1 MKRARLTL
9 ICLLLLLPASPPSW
23 AEPAVPGPRWVEP
36 NWTQQAALQAAG
48 EVDLVTELGPLFE
61 RARAGRDADLRRQ
74 LEAVTANEKWPL
86 PARERLLHAFALGL
100 GDLPP
105 GAAGPES
112 LAYLLDYRPRT
123 LVPHEDHAS
132 AGVPLFNVPAAAAG
146 SVNLWR
152 RQTAH
157 DASRGF
163 LARGAEAWLA
173 AYSEA
178 GPAGRR
184 GFMDALELASDE
196 RLRAVAA
203 LALRDMTQ
211 RPELTGVATRSAA
224 LLPDADL
231 LGDALVRG
239 GGPELAAA
247 LRSAAAA
254 LDESERAGLL
264 NRLVAEA
271 PASTRALAIAELAPG
286 LLHDSAIAGLLF
298 DLLDDPALGASA
310 ALSLANCPEPA
321 VRERLTELAARGDD
335 TPSRR
340 AAAALAAARQADS
353 GRRQ

>member
-146 SVNLWR
+146 SVKPVAATNRPR
-152 RQTAH
+152 RV
-157 DASRGF
+157 
-163 LARGAEAWLA
+163 ARVPGA
-173 AYSEA
+173 
-178 GPAGRR
+178 RR
-184 GFMDALELASDE
+184 GSLVG
-196 RLRAVAA
+196 RL
-203 LALRDMTQ
+203 
-211 RPELTGVATRSAA
+211 
-224 LLPDADL
+224 
-231 LGDALVRG
+231 
-239 GGPELAAA
+239 
-247 LRSAAAA
+247 LRSRPGR
-254 LDESERAGLL
+254 SPGFHGRPGAGL
-264 NRLVAEA
+264 
-271 PASTRALAIAELAPG
+271 G
-286 LLHDSAIAGLLF
+286 
-298 DLLDDPALGASA
+298 
-310 ALSLANCPEPA
+310 
-321 VRERLTELAARGDD
+321 
-335 TPSRR
+335 
-340 AAAALAAARQADS
+340 
-353 GRRQ
+353 